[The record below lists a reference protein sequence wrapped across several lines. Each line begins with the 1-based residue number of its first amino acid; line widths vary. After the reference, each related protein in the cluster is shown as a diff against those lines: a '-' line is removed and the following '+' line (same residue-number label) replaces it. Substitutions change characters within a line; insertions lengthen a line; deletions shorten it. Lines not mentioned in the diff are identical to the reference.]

1 MVETKRKSV
10 KKEKKT
16 EADHPGF
23 STDPFAAPK
32 NSTKIKKSP
41 SKKPTIGGKACLR
54 VNLIIKYEGFH

>member
-1 MVETKRKSV
+1 VVETKRKSV

-41 SKKPTIGGKACLR
+41 SKKPKIEG
-54 VNLIIKYEGFH
+54 NLYQN